1 MVDVWGNSQ
10 LPGIWKLS
18 PWNKQH
24 FWDSTDVHFE
34 TCISQATPSYRGSR
48 THTHTLQLQTC
59 PFLRQLPVTGDLGFG
74 ETEDLGFGPT
84 EDLGF
89 EATEDLGFGANFSN
103 LNHALSNLNQAPIS
117 RPMKP
122 RRSRS
127 HPKLRI
133 VLFKKLR
140 CWYAVENTWYMCAR
154 V

>member
-1 MVDVWGNSQ
+1 MS
-10 LPGIWKLS
+10 
-18 PWNKQH
+18 
-24 FWDSTDVHFE
+24 E
-34 TCISQATPSYRGSR
+34 ATPSCRGSGNFHLETNNISGILQTFTLKHAFLR
-48 THTHTLQLQTC
+48 QLLVTEDRGHTHTLQLQTC

-140 CWYAVENTWYMCAR
+140 C
-154 V
+154 